1 MWLSVIAYS
10 QGHLSIYFWVY
21 LAPLIQ
27 ARQLGLGCRM
37 TSETEHEGW
46 VTKKQPQGRG
56 SVISNYP
63 GICVDI

>member
-27 ARQLGLGCRM
+27 ARQLGLGCWM

-46 VTKKQPQGRG
+46 VTKNNHKDVVLLFQIILEF
-56 SVISNYP
+56 V
-63 GICVDI
+63 